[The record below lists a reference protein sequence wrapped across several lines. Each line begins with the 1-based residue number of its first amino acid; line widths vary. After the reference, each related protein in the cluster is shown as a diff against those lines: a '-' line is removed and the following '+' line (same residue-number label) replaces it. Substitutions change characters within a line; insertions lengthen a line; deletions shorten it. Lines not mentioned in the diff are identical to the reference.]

1 MPIEKIWTFHVTI
14 IIKSVVNKN
23 KNYYYYI
30 FLEKGFYKDK
40 FDTQYFQMNV
50 CILYM
55 FISRKLTFLKK
66 LILIKQVNQKIVTL
80 LLFLKS

>member
-30 FLEKGFYKDK
+30 FLEKGLYKDK

>member
-1 MPIEKIWTFHVTI
+1 M
-14 IIKSVVNKN
+14 N

-30 FLEKGFYKDK
+30 FLEKGLYKDK

-66 LILIKQVNQKIVTL
+66 LILIKQVNQKIVIFVTIAI
-80 LLFLKS
+80 S

>member
-14 IIKSVVNKN
+14 IVKSVVNKN

-30 FLEKGFYKDK
+30 FLEKGLYKDK

>member
-30 FLEKGFYKDK
+30 FFEKGFYKDK

-66 LILIKQVNQKIVTL
+66 LILIKQVNQKIVIFVTIAI
-80 LLFLKS
+80 S

>member
-30 FLEKGFYKDK
+30 FLEKGLYKDK

-66 LILIKQVNQKIVTL
+66 LILIKQVNQKIVIFVTIAI
-80 LLFLKS
+80 S

>member
-14 IIKSVVNKN
+14 IVKSVVNKN

-30 FLEKGFYKDK
+30 FLEKGLYKDK

-66 LILIKQVNQKIVTL
+66 LILIKQVNQKIVIFVTIAI
-80 LLFLKS
+80 S